1 MQSTKGGTPRY
12 SKLDNFCYYYSIV
25 GWTFKHLYRIKWLW
39 EEAPVHQLCM
49 VHALSYKALFFIR
62 NDIQFD
68 NDEIVDV
75 N

>member
-12 SKLDNFCYYYSIV
+12 SKLDNFCYYYSNV
-25 GWTFKHLYRIKWLW
+25 GWTFKQNQVTVRK
-39 EEAPVHQLCM
+39 APVHQLCM

-68 NDEIVDV
+68 NHEIVDV